1 MDAEVV
7 RFVEKVN
14 TKKFRDGMSRRGF
27 LGGLLATAGG
37 AAGLAMMPR
46 SAHAEATS
54 TAGSGNAVTEILNTA
69 ITAEALAVTYLGA
82 VINGAGGLTPVETS
96 VLQAARAEEYAHY
109 QFLKGAGATPQTLT
123 FYVPNTAMVTD
134 RITAL
139 ETIAAAEGL
148 FINAYLSAI
157 ATFSAKGMHSLA
169 VYAASILGTECEHRS
184 LARAALTLEGV
195 TGYAPPNNLDFE
207 QATLPSVAAV
217 ASQLKSLGFFGPG
230 GVKAPF
236 DASGIV
242 SSGVSGSTP
251 PQLDPSANQA
261 HR

>member
-1 MDAEVV
+1 MDPEVV
-7 RFVEKVN
+7 RFAERVN
-14 TKKFRDGMSRRGF
+14 SEKFRDGMSRRGF
-27 LGGLLATAGG
+27 VGGLLAAGGG
-37 AAGLAMMPR
+37 AAALAMMPR
-46 SAHAEATS
+46 AAHAEAAS
-54 TAGSGNAVTEILNTA
+54 TAGGGNAVTQILNTA
-69 ITAEALAVTYLGA
+69 VTAEALAVTYLGA
-82 VINGAGGLTPVETS
+82 VINSAGGLTPVETS
-96 VLQAARAEEYAHY
+96 VLQAARSEEYAHY

-123 FYVPNTAMVTD
+123 FYVPNTAMVTN
-134 RITAL
+134 RVTAL
-139 ETIAAAEGL
+139 ETIAAAEEL

-195 TGYAPPNNLDFE
+195 SGYAPPNNLDFE

-217 ASQLKSLGFFGPG
+217 ANQLKNLGFFGPD

-242 SSGVSGSTP
+242 STGVNGSNP
-251 PQLDPSANQA
+251 PQLDPSANEA
-261 HR
+261 RR